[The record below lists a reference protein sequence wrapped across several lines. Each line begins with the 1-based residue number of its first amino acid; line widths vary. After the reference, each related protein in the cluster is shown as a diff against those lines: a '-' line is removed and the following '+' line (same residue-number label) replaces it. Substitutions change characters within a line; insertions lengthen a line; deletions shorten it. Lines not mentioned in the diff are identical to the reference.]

1 VPTRPTSPPADGR
14 PGGGHDE
21 HLPVGSGINRRRLLA
36 GGAAAAGFAG
46 AAGAVAWSA
55 AAGHRSDARAAFAAE
70 AVPFYGTHQAGI
82 ETPPQTHA
90 VFIGLDLLTDTRRSP
105 RDVLEAVLKLWSTDA
120 ARLTQ
125 GVPALADTEPELALR
140 PARLT
145 VTVGLGPTVF
155 ERAGLGRLKP
165 PSAQRLPIMTV
176 DRLEPRWGGT
186 DLLLQICADDPITVA
201 HAVRVLVKNV
211 RTLAVERWR
220 QAGFRSARAADP
232 DGATMRNLMGQVD
245 GTVNPVAGT
254 PDFSEVVWDGGG
266 PQPWMAGGTLMV
278 LRRIRMNLDKWDEL
292 DRASKEL
299 AIGRRL
305 DNGAPLTGERENDPV
320 DITMQRNGIPVIP
333 PNAHVALA
341 HPLRPGERFLRRPYN
356 FDDAPGAG
364 ETSDSGLLFAAYQRD
379 IDVQFLPI
387 LRRLA
392 QADAMNRWLTTIGS
406 AVYVIPPG
414 VQAGQYLGAQLLESP
429 TG

>member
-1 VPTRPTSPPADGR
+1 V
-14 PGGGHDE
+14 
-21 HLPVGSGINRRRLLA
+21 
-36 GGAAAAGFAG
+36 AAGLAG
-46 AAGAVAWSA
+46 AAGVASWSA
-55 AAGHRSDARAAFAAE
+55 AAGRRPERGIAFAAE
-70 AVPFYGTHQAGI
+70 TVPFYGAHQAGI
-82 ETPPQTHA
+82 ETPPQSHA
-90 VFIGLDLLTDTRRSP
+90 VFVGLDLRPEIQRDP
-105 RDVLEAVLKLWSTDA
+105 RDALKAVLTLWTTDA

-145 VTVGLGPTVF
+145 VTVGLGPALF
-155 ERAGLGRLKP
+155 DRIGIGLLKP
-165 PSAQRLPIMTV
+165 RSAKPLPVMTV

-186 DLLLQICADDPITVA
+186 DLLLQICADDLITVA
-201 HAVRVLVKNV
+201 HAARVLVKNV

-232 DGATMRNLMGQVD
+232 DGVTMRNLMGQVD
-245 GTVNPVAGT
+245 GTVNPAIDT
-254 PDFSEVVWDGGG
+254 PDFNEAVWANAAE
-266 PQPWMAGGTLMV
+266 QPWMAGGTMMV

-305 DNGAPLTGERENDPV
+305 DNGAPLTGEHENDPV
-320 DITMQRNGIPVIP
+320 DVTLRRDGIPVIP

-341 HPLRPGERFLRRPYN
+341 HPLQPGERFLRRPYN
-356 FDDAPGAG
+356 FDDPPTAG

-379 IDVQFLPI
+379 VDAQFLPV

-392 QADAMNRWLTTIGS
+392 EADAMNRWLTTVGS

-414 VQAGQYLGAQLLESP
+414 VQAGQYLGSQLLDDA
-429 TG
+429 G

>member
-1 VPTRPTSPPADGR
+1 M
-14 PGGGHDE
+14 
-21 HLPVGSGINRRRLLA
+21 
-36 GGAAAAGFAG
+36 AAGLAG
-46 AAGAVAWSA
+46 AAGVASWSA
-55 AAGHRSDARAAFAAE
+55 AAGRRPERGIAFAAE
-70 AVPFYGTHQAGI
+70 TVPFYGAHQAGI
-82 ETPPQTHA
+82 ETPPQSHA
-90 VFIGLDLLTDTRRSP
+90 VFVGLDLRPEIQRDP
-105 RDVLEAVLKLWSTDA
+105 RDALKAVLTLWTTDA

-145 VTVGLGPTVF
+145 VTVGLGPALF
-155 ERAGLGRLKP
+155 DRIGIGLLKP
-165 PSAQRLPIMTV
+165 RSAKPLPVMTV

-186 DLLLQICADDPITVA
+186 DLLLQICADDLITVA
-201 HAVRVLVKNV
+201 HAARVLVKNV

-232 DGATMRNLMGQVD
+232 DGVTMRNLMGQVD
-245 GTVNPVAGT
+245 GTVNPAIDT
-254 PDFSEVVWDGGG
+254 PDFNEAVWANAAE
-266 PQPWMAGGTLMV
+266 QPWMAGGTMMV

-305 DNGAPLTGERENDPV
+305 DNGAPLTGEHENDPV
-320 DITMQRNGIPVIP
+320 DVTLRRDGIPVIP

-341 HPLRPGERFLRRPYN
+341 HPLQPGERFLRRPYN
-356 FDDAPGAG
+356 FDDPPTAG

-379 IDVQFLPI
+379 VDAQFLPV

-392 QADAMNRWLTTIGS
+392 EADAMNRWLTTVGS

-414 VQAGQYLGAQLLESP
+414 VQAGQYLGSQLLDDA
-429 TG
+429 G

>member
-1 VPTRPTSPPADGR
+1 M
-14 PGGGHDE
+14 
-21 HLPVGSGINRRRLLA
+21 
-36 GGAAAAGFAG
+36 AGFAG

-55 AAGHRSDARAAFAAE
+55 AASRLPEGAVAFAAE
-70 AVPFYGTHQAGI
+70 TIPFHGTHQAGI
-82 ETPPQTHA
+82 ETAPQSHA
-90 VFIGLDLLTDTRRSP
+90 VFVGLDLRPDTQRSP
-105 RDVLEAVLKLWSTDA
+105 RDVLETVLKLWTTDA

-125 GVPALADTEPELALR
+125 GIPALADTEPELALR

-155 ERAGLGRLKP
+155 ERVGLGRLKP
-165 PSAQRLPIMTV
+165 PSAQSLPVMTV

-201 HAVRVLVKNV
+201 HATRVLVKNV
-211 RTLAVERWR
+211 RTLAVGQWR
-220 QAGFRSARAADP
+220 QSGFRSARNADH

-245 GTVNPVAGT
+245 GTVNPVADT
-254 PDFSEVVWDGGG
+254 PDFSEVVWADAQA
-266 PQPWMAGGTLMV
+266 QPWMAGGTMMV

-292 DRASKEL
+292 DRVSKEL

-305 DNGAPLTGERENDPV
+305 DNGAPLTGEHENDPV
-320 DITMQRNGIPVIP
+320 DVTLRREGIPVIP

-341 HPLRPGERFLRRPYN
+341 HPTRPGERFLRRPYN
-356 FDDAPGAG
+356 FDDPPTAG
-364 ETSDSGLLFAAYQRD
+364 ETSDSGLLFATYQRD
-379 IDVQFLPI
+379 IDVQFLPV

-392 QADAMNRWLTTIGS
+392 EADAMNRWLTTIGS

-414 VQAGQYLGAQLLESP
+414 IQTGQYLGSQLLDHR
-429 TG
+429 

>member
-1 VPTRPTSPPADGR
+1 VPTRPTSPPADGPSGDHDP
-14 PGGGHDE
+14 PGA
-21 HLPVGSGINRRRLLA
+21 SGINRRRLLA
-36 GGAAAAGFAG
+36 GGAAAAGLAG
-46 AAGAVAWSA
+46 AAGAASWSA
-55 AAGHRSDARAAFAAE
+55 AAGRRRVSAFAAE
-70 AVPFYGTHQAGI
+70 TIAFYGAHQAGI
-82 ETPPQTHA
+82 ETPPQSHA
-90 VFIGLDLLTDTRRSP
+90 VFVGLDIRSDTQRSP
-105 RDVLEAVLKLWSTDA
+105 RDALEAVLKLWTTDA

-125 GVPALADTEPELALR
+125 GIPALADTEPELALR

-145 VTVGLGPTVF
+145 VTVGLGPAVF
-155 ERAGLGRLKP
+155 ERVGLGRLRP
-165 PSAQRLPIMTV
+165 PSARSLPVMTV

-201 HAVRVLVKNV
+201 HATRVLVKNV

-220 QAGFRSARAADP
+220 QAGFRSARNADH
-232 DGATMRNLMGQVD
+232 DGVTMRNLMGQVD
-245 GTVNPVAGT
+245 GTVNPVADT
-254 PDFSEVVWDGGG
+254 PDFSEVVWDNAQA
-266 PQPWMAGGTLMV
+266 QPWMAGGTLMV

-305 DNGAPLTGERENDPV
+305 DNGAPLTGQHENDPV
-320 DITMQRNGIPVIP
+320 DVTVRRDGIPVIP

-341 HPLRPGERFLRRPYN
+341 HPFQPGERFLRRPYN
-356 FDDAPGAG
+356 FDDPPTAG

-379 IDVQFLPI
+379 IDVQFLPV

-392 QADAMNRWLTTIGS
+392 EADAMNRWLTTIGS

-414 VQAGQYLGAQLLESP
+414 VQTGQYLGSQLLDDRDR
-429 TG
+429 TR